1 MFQFLSMDLH
11 KYFCFNL
18 DFFSFN
24 VIELKI
30 FVGAAF
36 GSPQFVGKLVAELVE
51 KVIFY

>member
-18 DFFSFN
+18 DFFPFN

-36 GSPQFVGKLVAELVE
+36 GSPPSAL
-51 KVIFY
+51 IFLKFDFRVYM

>member
-1 MFQFLSMDLH
+1 MDLH

-18 DFFSFN
+18 NFFPFN